1 VLTSSPLEFSQNTT
15 SEFHKVA

>member
-1 VLTSSPLEFSQNTT
+1 LEFSQNTT